1 MKSQK
6 IPKPVLTK
14 GEGDGTLIAGT
25 FSTFFKGASRKMGK
39 KEATTERGGTLRVFG
54 QNRIDPPHSSSFCY
68 SFSQFFHENV
78 VGVEQKSLLWAKIRF
93 SPLQNDE

>member
-14 GEGDGTLIAGT
+14 GEEDGTLIAGT

-54 QNRIDPPHSSSFCY
+54 QNRIDPLYSSSFCY
-68 SFSQFFHENV
+68 SFSQFFHEN

-93 SPLQNDE
+93 SPLRNDE

>member
-14 GEGDGTLIAGT
+14 GEEDGTLIAGT

-39 KEATTERGGTLRVFG
+39 KEATTERSGTLRVFG
-54 QNRIDPPHSSSFCY
+54 QNRIDPLTLLPFATLSLSSS
-68 SFSQFFHENV
+68 
-78 VGVEQKSLLWAKIRF
+78 KKM
-93 SPLQNDE
+93 

>member
-54 QNRIDPPHSSSFCY
+54 QNRIDPPSL
-68 SFSQFFHENV
+68 FF
-78 VGVEQKSLLWAKIRF
+78 LLLLFLSVLPRKCSW
-93 SPLQNDE
+93 S